1 MVSGTDFENLRNGG
15 RCGFIGF
22 VLSDLLPSRGSRLDV
37 PGVLHHVMVQGMGE
51 RPLFRDEAD
60 RRDFLTCLAL

>member
-1 MVSGTDFENLRNGG
+1 MVSGTDFLNA
-15 RCGFIGF
+15 
-22 VLSDLLPSRGSRLDV
+22 

>member
-1 MVSGTDFENLRNGG
+1 MVSGTDFLNA
-15 RCGFIGF
+15 
-22 VLSDLLPSRGSRLDV
+22 

-60 RRDFLTCLAL
+60 RRDFLTRPAGVGAQLVVRLVM